1 MTATPIGDPRDA
13 VGPAGNRAEREN
25 NLQGYPKSTVPT
37 LGPAAQRVLDA
48 HRERPWPSLDAFI
61 AYGNRRAQLARWASH
76 LARVAQAP
84 ECTSRDVEA
93 AVGRLLPLLQ
103 AVSR

>member
-1 MTATPIGDPRDA
+1 MPTENDRSRPGQEAAPKSHAGDNTDRTARLTLS
-13 VGPAGNRAEREN
+13 PAG
-25 NLQGYPKSTVPT
+25 
-37 LGPAAQRVLDA
+37 QRVLEA
-48 HRERPWPSLDAFI
+48 HRERPWPSLDVFI
-61 AYGNRRAQLARWASH
+61 AAGNRRAQLARWASH

-103 AVSR
+103 AVGR